1 MSGRKRGGE
10 LHGLLRQMLTDEAVS
25 EACRG
30 VSAKLSSE
38 FGNVPRGTLLDL
50 PFDVPRGTFE
60 KSLAERNVPRGT
72 LTDSPPAKPWKGVHM
87 STPQQP
93 ISKNKPRLGRGLSS
107 LISVSELPVE
117 AEVKAPAA
125 STTPVSPEARNEA
138 NSQPAPAVP
147 GTQVVS
153 GAPLEIPVEQIAP
166 NPHQPRRQMNEALL
180 AELAAS
186 LKSSGLIQPI
196 VVRKAADGYQLIAG
210 ERRLRAAKLAG
221 MKLIPAIIRDVDS
234 FTQAQMALVE
244 NIQREE
250 LNPIDRALA
259 YRALATQL
267 GLTHQELAIRL
278 GEDRSSVTNY
288 VRLLD
293 LAEPVREL
301 VRSRMLSMGHAKLL
315 AGVSDPAEQQR
326 LAELCVA
333 QDLSVRNLERLV
345 TQPGVTPEPANQ
357 KGPSVSAHLLDLEKT
372 IARQLGMRVQVRST
386 SKKGKGRLT
395 IHYASLDQFDDL
407 IQRLGVTI
415 E

>member
-87 STPQQP
+87 STPQQS

-315 AGVSDPAEQQR
+315 AGVSDSAEQQR